1 MIKKN
6 SNKGAFLVFLLVG
19 GIANMLVLPGIIYQQ
34 DNFLACFFSLFLL
47 TSLWFAIGV
56 FYKEMSLEKEKQSTW
71 FIPENERNHKLIDI
85 KEFEESWVKKQNQ
98 KNVKFL

>member
-19 GIANMLVLPGIIYQQ
+19 GIANILVLPGIIYQQ
-34 DNFLACFFSLFLL
+34 NNVPACLFCLFLL

-56 FYKEMSLEKEKQSTW
+56 FYKEMSLEKEKQ
-71 FIPENERNHKLIDI
+71 
-85 KEFEESWVKKQNQ
+85 
-98 KNVKFL
+98 